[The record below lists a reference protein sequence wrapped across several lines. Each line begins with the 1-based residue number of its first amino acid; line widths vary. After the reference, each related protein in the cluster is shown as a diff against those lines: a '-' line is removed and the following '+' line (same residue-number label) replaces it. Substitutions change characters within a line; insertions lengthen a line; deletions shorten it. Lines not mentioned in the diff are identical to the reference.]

1 MLVHVLVLGVL
12 VDLHAQRRELRQE
25 LLGEAGVD
33 QDAQP
38 HHGVGGRQQLRELV
52 PDPLGGDPAE
62 FGGHAPHRV
71 QGLRVD
77 PEPELRGE
85 AGRAEHPQRI
95 VRERGLGRGRGADRL
110 PREVRQAA
118 ERVGEL
124 VARHRDR
131 HRVHREVAPLQIV
144 DEAVAV
150 PHDRVAAHAVVRVRA
165 EGGHLDL
172 LAPEQAPDRPEVGAG
187 GPDRRAVRPQDRLGR
202 LRARVRREIEVA
214 HAPAQHRVPDRAAD
228 QMQLEAAV
236 REHPT
241 QFIGYGRDRDF
252 LTATVVRHR
261 RASLAESARMA
272 EPSARPGPG
281 HSPSGPVRGPQGN
294 HPYGTPP
301 NAYPQTGNGYA
312 PIGTPTPAPAP
323 PQGKNVVRSSLL
335 MGAGSLVSRVTGFG
349 RTVVISAAIGA
360 GLLGN
365 SYTTAQYFPQMIYE
379 LVLGGVFASIILP
392 LFVKAHKNDPD
403 GGDAFAQRLLTLA
416 ALVLG
421 AAAILVTACAPLIAR
436 FMANPDQYDLVTEFS
451 YYMLPAL
458 LFYGL
463 FAILS
468 GVLNSRE
475 HFGAPMWVPILN
487 NLVVITVGALF
498 YVIYTRDAV
507 PVDGK
512 LFNSADQ
519 VTNGMVLL
527 LGLGTTAGVVL
538 QVLCLA
544 PALRKAGFR
553 WRLRFD
559 FKALPLR
566 TIRQMAAWTLLFVAA
581 NQIAVMAVIK
591 VANGAAAE
599 QTATGPFVPGVTV
612 YNNAYLMM
620 MMAHGIVAVSVI
632 TALMPRMTRAADGRH
647 WPELA
652 DHLSNGIRLASF
664 LLVPIAAAFIALHEP
679 IGLMIFQWGA
689 YTPEEA
695 LATGQVLAM
704 AGIVLLPFSISQLQ
718 IYAFYAQT
726 DTRTV
731 AMFNLPVIAIR
742 IGGYLLAFAF
752 LPPEWVV
759 VGLFAANGVSYLVS
773 LLLSMSL
780 LRRRIGLLGMRKTLN
795 GLVRTTTAAVIAG
808 GVAYGGWLLWPDL
821 PVDGGMAK
829 LGQFA
834 ASIVLGLVLLGVYFA
849 ACLVLRVTETA
860 SLQATVRAKL
870 RR

>member
-1 MLVHVLVLGVL
+1 M
-12 VDLHAQRRELRQE
+12 
-25 LLGEAGVD
+25 
-33 QDAQP
+33 
-38 HHGVGGRQQLRELV
+38 
-52 PDPLGGDPAE
+52 
-62 FGGHAPHRV
+62 
-71 QGLRVD
+71 
-77 PEPELRGE
+77 
-85 AGRAEHPQRI
+85 
-95 VRERGLGRGRGADRL
+95 
-110 PREVRQAA
+110 
-118 ERVGEL
+118 
-124 VARHRDR
+124 
-131 HRVHREVAPLQIV
+131 
-144 DEAVAV
+144 
-150 PHDRVAAHAVVRVRA
+150 
-165 EGGHLDL
+165 
-172 LAPEQAPDRPEVGAG
+172 
-187 GPDRRAVRPQDRLGR
+187 
-202 LRARVRREIEVA
+202 
-214 HAPAQHRVPDRAAD
+214 
-228 QMQLEAAV
+228 
-236 REHPT
+236 T
-241 QFIGYGRDRDF
+241 
-252 LTATVVRHR
+252 
-261 RASLAESARMA
+261 SK
-272 EPSARPGPG
+272 
-281 HSPSGPVRGPQGN
+281 
-294 HPYGTPP
+294 
-301 NAYPQTGNGYA
+301 
-312 PIGTPTPAPAP
+312 

-379 LVLGGVFASIILP
+379 LVLGGVFASIIMP

-421 AAAILVTACAPLIAR
+421 GAAILVTACAPIISL
-436 FMANPDQYDLVTEFS
+436 FMASPDQRDLVTEFS

-458 LFYGL
+458 LLYGL

-475 HFGAPMWVPILN
+475 HFGAPMWVPIIN
-487 NLVVITVGALF
+487 NLVVITVGAVF
-498 YVIYTRDAV
+498 YVVYTRDAA
-507 PVDGK
+507 PATPGGP
-512 LFNSADQ
+512 LFDSADQ
-519 VTNGMVLL
+519 VTSGMILL
-527 LGLGTTAGVVL
+527 LGAGTTAGVVI

-559 FKALPLR
+559 FKRLPLGD
-566 TIRQMAAWTLLFVAA
+566 IRRLAAWTLLFVAA

-591 VANGAAAE
+591 VANLAADQQE
-599 QTATGPFVPGVTV
+599 RNGPFVPGVTV

-632 TALMPRMTRAADGRH
+632 TALMPRMTRAADDRR

-652 DHLSNGIRLASF
+652 GHLSSGIRLASF

-689 YTPEEA
+689 YTPAEA
-695 LATGQVLAM
+695 LATGEVLLM

-752 LPPEWVV
+752 LPAQWVV
-759 VGLFAANGVSYLVS
+759 VGLFASNGVSYLVS

-780 LRRRIGLLGMRKTLN
+780 LRKRIGLLDMRKTAN
-795 GLVRTTTAAVIAG
+795 GLVRTGAAAAIAG
-808 GVAYGGWLLWPDL
+808 AVAYGGWLLWPDL
-821 PVDGGMAK
+821 PADGGLAK

-834 ASIVLGLVLLGVYFA
+834 SSIVLGLLLLGVYFA
-849 ACLVLRVTETA
+849 ACLVFRVTETA